1 MHKTSLNLLD
11 QNRFA
16 HKCSLEP
23 HWDLQYYSRLNQEGN
38 RTPGA
43 VKDSRYTT
51 GVNEWPN
58 DLICGQEIAANR
70 AEMSQQLIF
79 NYIWFPLVCPFM
91 VFGPSRV
98 TNGSPGPICQHSYR
112 ALCVSLQ
119 PCEHHT
125 QGKPESQLSIKV
137 LSQYWHL
144 QSWHPQAE
152 GYKYSPNIFTSLA
165 DAIYSKKYIH
175 FCWMAGWMDTLKHN
189 ISHYIEQHFW
199 LDIMIIFISLS

>member
-1 MHKTSLNLLD
+1 MLVGTCWWS
-11 QNRFA
+11 
-16 HKCSLEP
+16 
-23 HWDLQYYSRLNQEGN
+23 HWDLKYHSRLNQEGN

-43 VKDSRYTT
+43 VKDSRDTT

-119 PCEHHT
+119 LCEHHT
-125 QGKPESQLSIKV
+125 QGKPENQLSIKV
-137 LSQYWHL
+137 LCKYWHL

-152 GYKYSPNIFTSLA
+152 SYKYSPNIFTSPA
-165 DAIYSKKYIH
+165 NVIYSKNIYI
-175 FCWMAGWMDTLKHN
+175 
-189 ISHYIEQHFW
+189 YIFVSMTME
-199 LDIMIIFISLS
+199 LL